1 MKIRMENVC
10 KTYHSK
16 GEKVEALDNVSIEL
30 PETGFICI
38 CGRNG
43 SGKSSFLN
51 CLSLLD
57 EDFEGKLYLDD
68 VCINTLTKEEK
79 REIRS
84 NTFGYIFQK
93 NNLIASLTGKENIFI
108 SNKVFKEES
117 KEELQI
123 DEDLP
128 LRRCP
133 NQLSGG
139 QQQRIAIYRALAQN
153 KPIIVC
159 DEPTAALDYQNTKK
173 VMQKLK
179 DISKNRLVICIT
191 HDKDLVENNAD
202 RIIEFESGKI
212 VKDTILSSSKH
223 QMEPIE
229 YKQRRISYGN
239 LFKLGCQFFQKKWVL
254 GICFCIIFLF
264 LFLAIAMMAS
274 YTTFDSKL
282 TLTEQLEKDKIYTPN
297 RKVTMHHTNGD
308 ILERDIQISNEI
320 IKNCTNYLGETNFGY
335 SIPDMY
341 DGVLFFK
348 NSQIPIGEGSI
359 GTQTLKKIFNKTTLT
374 EPIRISLSHNLMSI
388 EIKLTS
394 TFEGEGVRCDY
405 ESSKLYKN
413 TSIMVYG
420 GLWKNKIVDTD
431 SLSIERYLQ
440 TGIVYVPIS
449 NFNSNSGME
458 PIDLKEEEAIISE
471 ALLQYL
477 DLEEGKKEYIK
488 SFISFAD
495 FTNQEGLYSY
505 VNMNE
510 IYAQGMKII
519 SALQDSSWIGRDMFV
534 IVSDQKYKEIE
545 ENMVFFTGV
554 SFYGKENQNEIINM
568 FLDCNYSF
576 SKDQASNTT
585 IDQVLRLGQ
594 EIQQSKPVLISV
606 VIGLSIILLLIT
618 YIFLCIVL
626 KADSIKIGILRCLGL
641 SSKQSLISSIVAI
654 VLLQVISI
662 FLSWIIGAFL
672 VNSLNYSYA
681 TGIYQAGISIFR
693 IDFKVIGIELCI
705 FIGMIVISFLYLYFV
720 NRNKQIKDYFLTE

>member
-79 REIRS
+79 RKIRS

-93 NNLIASLTGKENIFI
+93 NNLISSLTGKENIFI
-108 SNKVFKEES
+108 SKKVFKEES

-153 KPIIVC
+153 KP
-159 DEPTAALDYQNTKK
+159 
-173 VMQKLK
+173 
-179 DISKNRLVICIT
+179 

-264 LFLAIAMMAS
+264 LFLAIAMLAS

-341 DGVLFFK
+341 DGVIFFK

-510 IYAQGMKII
+510 IYTQGMKII

-554 SFYGKENQNEIINM
+554 SFYGKDNQNEIINM

-576 SKDQASNTT
+576 SKDQASNTI

-672 VNSLNYSYA
+672 VNSLNYSFA
-681 TGIYQAGISIFR
+681 TGIYQAGIFIFR
-693 IDFKVIGIELCI
+693 IGFKVIGIELCI
-705 FIGMIVISFLYLYFV
+705 FIGMMVISFLYLYFV
-720 NRNKQIKDYFLTE
+720 NRNKQIKDYFLTD